1 MTAVAA
7 DTPLARMES
16 ALEDITRLCGELR
29 EIMTEERTALVAAR
43 RDALPELLRKKA
55 DGLQRLAEADERRR
69 RCALQLERSWGW
81 APVDRPLSQLA
92 SRLDASARERLVGKK
107 DRLLRVMRDVC
118 ALNEANGRL
127 IRQAVTV
134 GRRLLDWAT
143 APREL
148 IYGPAGLQRDAAGRV
163 VHQRA

>member
-1 MTAVAA
+1 MAA

-29 EIMTEERTALVAAR
+29 DLLTEERAALVAAR
-43 RDALPELLRKKA
+43 RDALPGLLRKKA
-55 DGLQRLAEADERRR
+55 DGLQRLAEADGRRR
-69 RCALQLERSWGW
+69 RCALQLERAWGW

-92 SRLDASARERLVGKK
+92 SRLDGPTRERLAGKK
-107 DRLLRVMRDVC
+107 DRLLRVMRDLC

-134 GRRLLDWAT
+134 GRRLLEWAT
-143 APREL
+143 APRDL
-148 IYGPAGLQRDAAGRV
+148 IYGPAGIRPDEAGRV
-163 VHQRA
+163 VHQRV